1 MPINQAGLNVT
12 VKVPTTVTVGVPNRR
27 TAATT
32 NTQPVTLKASARTIN
47 QLKDIADVVETAPSD
62 GHTLVYDSA
71 SDKYIVKQLTAGDI
85 NIASLDGGTF

>member
-12 VKVPTTVTVGVPNRR
+12 VRVPTSVTVGVPNRR

-32 NTQPVTLKASARTIN
+32 NTQPVTLKATARTIS
-47 QLKDIADVVETAPSD
+47 QLRDITDVVENTPSD

-71 SDKYIVKQLTAGDI
+71 SDKYIVKQLTASDI
-85 NIASLDGGTF
+85 SITSLDGGTF